1 MLKNYLKVAIRSLL
15 KDKVFSLIN
24 IFGLAVGM
32 AAFLLILQY
41 VQFERSYDKFL
52 LNTEN
57 IYRVSLDR
65 YRNNELIITSAEN
78 YPGVGPAFMQDLPE
92 VTGYA
97 RLYNMGYKNNIV
109 ITYEDAPAG
118 PVQYR
123 QRKFL
128 YADSSFLPMLGYPM
142 ALGDA
147 ATALAEPFSIVISE
161 AYAKMYFGDEDPI
174 GKSLRLQD
182 DDYNDETCKVTGVF
196 KDIPTNTHLDF
207 DVLISYETLYTRGDW
222 APGRY
227 HQSWSRKDMYTY
239 IEVQP
244 GTNPVLLEDKLPDL
258 VTKYNPDL
266 AGQNRRDELH
276 LQSLTEI
283 HLNSNLAEE
292 AGANTDARAVYFL
305 GIIGIFILLIAWIN
319 YVNLSTSRA
328 MERANEVG
336 VRKAMGAFK
345 KQLIWQFLSESAIIN
360 FLAILLTLI
369 IIISTLPIFNQIA
382 GLSLTVVALLLDIQ
396 FLLLLPV
403 LWIMGTMLSGIY
415 PAFVLSSF
423 QPITVLRGKLRNSK
437 SGVFLRRTLVTFQ
450 FMASVFLIAGTAIV
464 YKQMNFMRS
473 QDIGLNIDQILVV
486 ERPGISS
493 RDRSVFNANVDVF
506 RDELLKNPSIQ
517 KVALSVTI
525 PGKKRE
531 YKVSAKR
538 YGHADDEMV
547 TLRFNSMDYQFIDVF
562 DMEIIAGRAF
572 SADFVNDQDTSIII
586 GATSAKLLGFATPE
600 DAIGQTITL
609 AQFQWNPIIVGVVN
623 DYHQESLKKSADP
636 MIFYCTQYN
645 GEYYSLKIN
654 MDDPQAT
661 LEHAQA
667 SWLKAFPGNPFEYFF
682 LDDYFND
689 QYKNDQRFG
698 NIFAVFAL
706 IAIIVGCLGLFGLSA
721 FTAQQRT
728 KEIGIRKVLGSSVF
742 SIMLLLSRDFTKLI
756 LLACIIG
763 LPLVYYF
770 MNNWLEGFST
780 RVDFSWVLLITS
792 GFVVLTIALVSVSYE
807 TFKAAIVNPA
817 KSLKYE

>member
-41 VQFERSYDKFL
+41 VQFEKSYDKFL

-57 IYRVSLDR
+57 IYRVSLDQ
-65 YRNNELIITSAEN
+65 YQNKELVITSAEN
-78 YPGVGPAFMQDLPE
+78 YPGVGPAFMADLPE

-109 ITYEDAPAG
+109 ITYENGPTG
-118 PVQYR
+118 PVQFR

-161 AYAKMYFGDEDPI
+161 SYARMYFGDADPI

-196 KDIPTNTHLDF
+196 KDLPGNTHLEF
-207 DVLISYETLYTRGDW
+207 DVLISYGTLYTRGDW

-227 HQSWSRKDMYTY
+227 NQSWRRKDMYTY

-244 GTNPVLLEDKLPDL
+244 ETDAQILEDKFPDL
-258 VTKYNPDL
+258 ITKYNPGL
-266 AGQNRRDELH
+266 SEQNRHDELH
-276 LQSLTEI
+276 LQPLTDI
-283 HLNSNLAEE
+283 HLESNLAEE
-292 AGANTDARAVYFL
+292 AAANGDARAVYFL
-305 GIIGIFILLIAWIN
+305 GIIGIFILIIAWIN

-360 FLAILLTLI
+360 FLAIVLTLI
-369 IIISTLPIFNQIA
+369 IIISVMPVFNQIT
-382 GLSLTVVALLLDIQ
+382 GLSLSAELFIDFQ
-396 FLLLLPV
+396 FLILLPI
-403 LWIMGTMLSGIY
+403 LWFMGTILSGIY

-423 QPITVLRGKLRNSK
+423 QPITVLRGKLINSK
-437 SGVFLRRTLVTFQ
+437 SGILLRRTLVTFQ

-464 YKQMNFMRS
+464 YQQMNFLRS
-473 QDIGLNIDQILVV
+473 QNIGLNIDQILVV

-493 RDRSVFNANVDVF
+493 KERNVFNANIDAF
-506 RDELLKNPSIQ
+506 KDELLKNPSITA
-517 KVALSVTI
+517 VSLSVTI

-531 YKVSAKR
+531 YKLSAKR
-538 YGHADDEMV
+538 YGHADDELV
-547 TLRFNSMDYQFIDVF
+547 TLRFNSMDFEFIDVF
-562 DMEIIAGRAF
+562 DMEIIAGRGF
-572 SADFVNDQDTSIII
+572 STDFVQDQDTSIII
-586 GATSAKLLGFATPE
+586 GEASAKLLGFETPE
-600 DAIGQTITL
+600 KAIGQTITL
-609 AQFQWNPIIVGVVN
+609 PQFGWNPIIVGVVN

-636 MIFYCTQYN
+636 MIFNCSPYN

-654 MDDPQAT
+654 TDDLPAT
-661 LEHAQA
+661 IDHAQA
-667 SWLKAFPGNPFEYFF
+667 SWNKAFPGNPFEYFF
-682 LDDYFND
+682 LDDYFDVQYEND
-689 QYKNDQRFG
+689 QKFG
-698 NIFAVFAL
+698 NIFAVFAV

-728 KEIGIRKVLGSSVF
+728 KEIGIRKVLGSSVL
-742 SIMLLLSRDFTKLI
+742 SIMLLLSKDFTKLV
-756 LLACIIG
+756 LLACLIG
-763 LPLVYYF
+763 LPLVYYL
-770 MNNWLEGFST
+770 MNNWLEGFAT
-780 RVDFSWVLLITS
+780 RVDLSWLLLAASGLAVLAIALIT
-792 GFVVLTIALVSVSYE
+792 VSYQ
-807 TFKAAIVNPA
+807 TFKAAVVNPA
-817 KSLKYE
+817 NSLKYE